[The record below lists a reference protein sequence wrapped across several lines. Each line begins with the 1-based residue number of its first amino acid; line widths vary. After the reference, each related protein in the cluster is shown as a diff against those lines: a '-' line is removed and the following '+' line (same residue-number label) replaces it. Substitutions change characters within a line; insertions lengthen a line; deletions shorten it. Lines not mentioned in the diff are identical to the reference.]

1 MNTVVAGGVPQRRG
15 TVIVLGEVKHYVLS
29 ILLYHGR
36 IKCPCGFEPLA
47 AGRQNRV
54 ERKPRPLSKKRSKWN
69 GGNGGESDENQRRD
83 DRCPGCAGC
92 KRGDFDHSRNSFP
105 YDRTGQDGDFH
116 KISSLWQRTNSY
128 SVRIPL
134 TTR

>member
-1 MNTVVAGGVPQRRG
+1 MNTVVAGGVPKRRG
-15 TVIVLGEVKHYVLS
+15 TVMVLGAVKHDVLS

-69 GGNGGESDENQRRD
+69 GGNGGENDEKHPRAD
-83 DRCPGCAGC
+83 SCPCSARCN
-92 KRGDFDHSRNSFP
+92 RGDLYHCRNSFP
-105 YDRTGQDGDFH
+105 Y
-116 KISSLWQRTNSY
+116 
-128 SVRIPL
+128 
-134 TTR
+134 